1 MFVYFSRL
9 YEKYRCPIV
18 LIAVFSYDKR
28 KEEQNQLLITFPFF
42 QVLDFRF
49 LKLELANMNWREYIE
64 QPNPVAAALLS
75 KMGYRQDERI
85 QVKKEFLRLL
95 VKLELDPAR
104 MNLITGF
111 FESYLSLS
119 NEEETQLQTELEQLP
134 KEEEVQIMEMI
145 SSWERRGIE
154 KGIEKGLSEGERK
167 KAIEVALNLLKE
179 GVDVPVIIRATGLTQ
194 SELEKLAQEMNSE
207 TNN

>member
-1 MFVYFSRL
+1 MKGVNFAHTKFKIRT
-9 YEKYRCPIV
+9 
-18 LIAVFSYDKR
+18 
-28 KEEQNQLLITFPFF
+28 Q
-42 QVLDFRF
+42 
-49 LKLELANMNWREYIE
+49 
-64 QPNPVAAALLS
+64 
-75 KMGYRQDERI
+75 
-85 QVKKEFLRLL
+85 LRLGVIDL
-95 VKLELDPAR
+95 
-104 MNLITGF
+104 NGF
-111 FESYLSLS
+111 FESYLRLS

-154 KGIEKGLSEGERK
+154 KGMEKGIEKGIEKGLSEGERK

-179 GVDVPVIIRATGLTQ
+179 GVDVPVIMRATGLTQ

>member
-1 MFVYFSRL
+1 METRLKSEDVLIIIHIEPKSYYQPQFFDRMFVYFSRL

-18 LIAVFSYDKR
+18 LIAVFSYDKV
-28 KEEQNQLLITFPFF
+28 KEENNRLLMTLPFF

-49 LKLELANMNWREYIE
+49 LKLELASMNWREYIE

-104 MNLITGF
+104 MNLT
-111 FESYLSLS
+111 
-119 NEEETQLQTELEQLP
+119 
-134 KEEEVQIMEMI
+134 
-145 SSWERRGIE
+145 
-154 KGIEKGLSEGERK
+154 
-167 KAIEVALNLLKE
+167 
-179 GVDVPVIIRATGLTQ
+179 
-194 SELEKLAQEMNSE
+194 
-207 TNN
+207 

>member
-1 MFVYFSRL
+1 MSR
-9 YEKYRCPIV
+9 I
-18 LIAVFSYDKR
+18 
-28 KEEQNQLLITFPFF
+28 
-42 QVLDFRF
+42 
-49 LKLELANMNWREYIE
+49 LKGVNFAHTKFKIRT
-64 QPNPVAAALLS
+64 Q
-75 KMGYRQDERI
+75 
-85 QVKKEFLRLL
+85 LRLGVIDL
-95 VKLELDPAR
+95 
-104 MNLITGF
+104 NGF
-111 FESYLSLS
+111 FESYLRLS

-154 KGIEKGLSEGERK
+154 KGMEKGIEKGIEKGLSEGERK

-179 GVDVPVIIRATGLTQ
+179 GVDVPVIMRATGLTQ